1 MLRRP
6 RKGKATLAKGS
17 AKDNAL
23 DTLQIET
30 FTHFTGGPTQYAL
43 ADASITKIKNEYGV
57 DVDPK
62 QPVEILPIMINK
74 MNDINDKVKTIP
86 AGATGPAGSN
96 GSNGAQGPAGPQG
109 ATGPQG
115 PPGEGGIGGGEG
127 GGKGGGIEYEDL
139 DFGRLDTITKIAT
152 GRGEVLFMNARGK
165 LLFSLRM

>member
-6 RKGKATLAKGS
+6 RKGKAPLPKGG

-23 DTLQIET
+23 DTLQVET

-43 ADASITKIKNEYGV
+43 ADASITKIKSEYGV

-74 MNDINDKVKTIP
+74 MNDINTKLAAVP

-96 GSNGAQGPAGPQG
+96 GSNGLNGAPGPQG

-115 PPGEGGIGGGEG
+115 PPGEGGGGGG
-127 GGKGGGIEYEDL
+127 GGGGIEYEDM
-139 DFGRLDTITKIAT
+139 DFGRMDMITKIAT
-152 GRGEVLFMNARGK
+152 RRGK
-165 LLFSLRM
+165 FIS